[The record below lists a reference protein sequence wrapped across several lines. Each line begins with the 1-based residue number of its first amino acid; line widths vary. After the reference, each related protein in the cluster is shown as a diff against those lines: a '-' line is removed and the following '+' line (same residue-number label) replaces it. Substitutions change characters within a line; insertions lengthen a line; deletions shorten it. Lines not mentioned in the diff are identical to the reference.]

1 MLLYFHFISFYLANN
16 ECSLKFLLVMF
27 LRLFVQ
33 ELLEPLASQDRQEIL
48 DHRDFRDLLE
58 VLVAWDRLV
67 HRVRWD
73 FQDLQ
78 VLRVSNILVNCSNVI
93 S

>member
-1 MLLYFHFISFYLANN
+1 
-16 ECSLKFLLVMF
+16 MF

-33 ELLEPLASQDRQEIL
+33 ELLEPLASQDRQEIM

>member
-1 MLLYFHFISFYLANN
+1 
-16 ECSLKFLLVMF
+16 MF

>member
-1 MLLYFHFISFYLANN
+1 
-16 ECSLKFLLVMF
+16 MF

-78 VLRVSNILVNCSNVI
+78 VLRVSNILVNCSLLLLLVCVSFTIIGQPRNSVLI
-93 S
+93 RRV